1 MAANNIN
8 ILGEESFTKASENL
22 PAYILGENDIKLE
35 EIKIELDEACVDF
48 TPIGQQFDLYPVDK
62 VEEENLTAIIQ
73 LRLDPALCTCL
84 MTTKKSNV
92 VTRSMSKKHKDCKT
106 PFYQ

>member
-1 MAANNIN
+1 MAENNN

-35 EIKIELDEACVDF
+35 EVKIELDEACVDF
-48 TPIGQQFDLYPVDK
+48 SPIGQQFDLYPVDK
-62 VEEENLTAIIQ
+62 VEEENLTPIIQ

-92 VTRSMSKKHKDCKT
+92 VTRSMTQKQKNCKI
-106 PFYQ
+106 PIYQ